1 MIKVFEYV
9 YYKTKKVK
17 LPLLFCYA
25 PGEDRTRDFCVSSV
39 HNVEFIP
46 LLYICTI

>member
-1 MIKVFEYV
+1 MTKVFEYV
-9 YYKTKKVK
+9 YYKTKKVNY
-17 LPLLFCYA
+17 LCCFVYA

>member
-1 MIKVFEYV
+1 MTKVFEYLLLQN
-9 YYKTKKVK
+9 KKGQ